1 MDVIRTL
8 FAYNRWANVQ
18 FLDALS
24 QLTDEEVKR
33 DLKNSFPSALAT
45 LVHILSAEW
54 VWMERW
60 LGRSPTGFPEADST
74 LRSVAAVRARWDAL
88 WAQQKAYLDGL
99 RDADLA
105 RPLTYRSLAGHEYT
119 QPMGELLLHVV
130 NHSTYH
136 RGQLT
141 TMLRQ
146 LGHGAPSTDL
156 AAYYRRRPEV
166 G

>member
-1 MDVIRTL
+1 MDEIRTL
-8 FAYNRWANVQ
+8 FAYNRWANEQ
-18 FLDALS
+18 FLDALAK
-24 QLTDEEVKR
+24 LTDEELKR
-33 DLKNSFPSALAT
+33 DLKNSFPSGLAT

-60 LGRSPTGFPEADST
+60 LGRSPTGVPEADST
-74 LRSVAAVRARWDAL
+74 LGSVAAVRARWDAL
-88 WAQQKAYLDGL
+88 WAQQKAYLDRL
-99 RDADLA
+99 PDADLA

-119 QPMGELLLHVV
+119 QPMGELLRHVV

-156 AAYYRRRPEV
+156 VAWYRNHPRA
-166 G
+166 